1 MGIFKEGPRE
11 TSLIGERQRARG
23 TFEHGSGERRYEKM
37 SWSPYDLNGGTC
49 VAIGGEGYCIVA
61 ASTRLSTGFSILTSD
76 KSMVL
81 EVNKKCLIA
90 SAGFDGD
97 RSQLHKVLT
106 LRSENYEHF
115 HKKPMSCPA
124 MAQMLGNTLYYKRF
138 FPYYTFNLCAGLDDE
153 GRGCVYTY
161 DAIGSHERVGY
172 SCQGSGKDLVQPVLD
187 NQLKAPSILELP
199 PKVAVTS
206 LSKDEATETV
216 KIAFSAASER
226 DIYTGDAVEIFTLT
240 VDGGVQKEVLPLRRD

>member
-1 MGIFKEGPRE
+1 M
-11 TSLIGERQRARG
+11 
-23 TFEHGSGERRYEKM
+23 
-37 SWSPYDLNGGTC
+37 
-49 VAIGGEGYCIVA
+49 
-61 ASTRLSTGFSILTSD
+61 ILQVND
-76 KSMVL
+76 KCM
-81 EVNKKCLIA
+81 IA

-97 RSQLHKVLT
+97 RSQLHKVLNF
-106 LRSENYEHF
+106 RSVNYEHF

-138 FPYYTFNLCAGLDDE
+138 FPYYTFNLCAGLDDQ

-199 PKVAVTS
+199 PKTAITS
-206 LSKDEATETV
+206 LSKEEALETV

-226 DIYTGDAVEIFTLT
+226 DIYTGDAVEIFTMT
-240 VDGGVQKEVLPLRRD
+240 EQHGVQKEILPLRRD

>member
-1 MGIFKEGPRE
+1 
-11 TSLIGERQRARG
+11 L
-23 TFEHGSGERRYEKM
+23 
-37 SWSPYDLNGGTC
+37 
-49 VAIGGEGYCIVA
+49 AIGGEGYCIVA

-81 EVNKKCLIA
+81 EVNSKCMIA

-106 LRSENYEHF
+106 FRSENYESF

-138 FPYYTFNLCAGLDDE
+138 FPYYTFNLCAGLDE
-153 GRGCVYTY
+153 HGRGCVYTY
-161 DAIGSHERVGY
+161 DAIGSHERVAV
-172 SCQGSGKDLVQPVLD
+172 SCQGSGKDLIQPVLD
-187 NQLKAPSILELP
+187 NQLRAPSILEMP
-199 PKVAVTS
+199 PKVAITS
-206 LSKDEATETV
+206 LTLEEASEIV

-226 DIYTGDAVEIFTLT
+226 DIYTGDAVEIFVMTPEN
-240 VDGGVQKEVLPLRRD
+240 GVTKEVLPLRRD

>member
-1 MGIFKEGPRE
+1 
-11 TSLIGERQRARG
+11 
-23 TFEHGSGERRYEKM
+23 
-37 SWSPYDLNGGTC
+37 
-49 VAIGGEGYCIVA
+49 
-61 ASTRLSTGFSILTSD
+61 
-76 KSMVL
+76 MVL

-199 PKVAVTS
+199 PKVSCPRMGARAPCLVGLPLLPPSPPLSLPSGALRRLLLLFDWSDARALLFAGGWSQVAVTS
-206 LSKDEATETV
+206 LSKDEATEIV

>member
-1 MGIFKEGPRE
+1 M
-11 TSLIGERQRARG
+11 AR
-23 TFEHGSGERRYEKM
+23 
-37 SWSPYDLNGGTC
+37 WSPYDLNGGTC
-49 VAIGGEGYCIVA
+49 LAIGGEGYCIVA

-81 EVNKKCLIA
+81 EVNSKCMIA

-106 LRSENYEHF
+106 FRSENYESF

-138 FPYYTFNLCAGLDDE
+138 FPYYTFNLCAGLDDQ

-161 DAIGSHERVGY
+161 DAIGSHERVAV
-172 SCQGSGKDLVQPVLD
+172 SCQGSGKDLIQPVLD
-187 NQLKAPSILELP
+187 NQLRAPSILEMP
-199 PKVAVTS
+199 PKVAITS
-206 LSKDEATETV
+206 LTLEEASEIV

-226 DIYTGDAVEIFTLT
+226 DIYTGDAVEIFVMTP
-240 VDGGVQKEVLPLRRD
+240 DHGVKKEVLPLRRD

>member
-1 MGIFKEGPRE
+1 
-11 TSLIGERQRARG
+11 
-23 TFEHGSGERRYEKM
+23 
-37 SWSPYDLNGGTC
+37 
-49 VAIGGEGYCIVA
+49 
-61 ASTRLSTGFSILTSD
+61 
-76 KSMVL
+76 MVL

-199 PKVAVTS
+199 PKVSCPRVGARAPCFGALPPLPPTLLSPLARSVVSFFSSIGLTRVGLS
-206 LSKDEATETV
+206 LRWRVVAGRGHV
-216 KIAFSAASER
+216 PVQGR
-226 DIYTGDAVEIFTLT
+226 GHGDC
-240 VDGGVQKEVLPLRRD
+240 

>member
-1 MGIFKEGPRE
+1 MGGAFE
-11 TSLIGERQRARG
+11 SLVERASERRVENIALAFAAAGEREPAR
-23 TFEHGSGERRYEKM
+23 KM
-37 SWSPYDLNGGTC
+37 SRWSPYDLNGGTC

-81 EVNKKCLIA
+81 KVNDKCLIA

-106 LRSENYEHF
+106 FRSENYEHF
-115 HKKPMSCPA
+115 HKKPMGCPA

-138 FPYYTFNLCAGLDDE
+138 FPYYTFNLCAGLDDQ
-153 GRGCVYTY
+153 GLGCVYTY

-206 LSKDEATETV
+206 LSLEEAIETV
-216 KIAFSAASER
+216 KICFSAASER
-226 DIYTGDAVEIFTLT
+226 DIYTGDAVEIFVIEEESLS
-240 VDGGVQKEVLPLRRD
+240 KEILPLR